1 MGKRLEGVR
10 PRRVA
15 SIGQAWVLT
24 AVRDEGWDREIDEKQ
39 RGDSLVEHGR
49 REVGLRGSGGRIGFG
64 GSPVARRSCPSRAWR
79 VLLCGVGVHVGS
91 SLAPAIGSGE
101 TPSWLRA
108 HDQLPGSLPRPSTSE
123 CITANAAGP
132 ARPRSRHPR
141 SANER
146 DQHGARLVARGHG
159 SSLALNCRLSG
170 RTSHLLRLDTPCPA
184 TCRCP
189 LACVHPTRFSR
200 RTAPL
205 GGNSVH
211 SASRATAK
219 WCRS

>member
-141 SANER
+141 SANEPPAWGHDLPR
-146 DQHGARLVARGHG
+146 LQSRTEPQAIRANFPLSSPPATGHLVLRYLPLPSGAARTYAR
-159 SSLALNCRLSG
+159 SATSLSWRLSA
-170 RTSHLLRLDTPCPA
+170 RY
-184 TCRCP
+184 
-189 LACVHPTRFSR
+189 V
-200 RTAPL
+200 
-205 GGNSVH
+205 
-211 SASRATAK
+211 
-219 WCRS
+219 